1 MLPSSFF
8 RGVCSSVCHIDINR
22 WRQRYQGWLVVK
34 CYCEYNVGV
43 LIFTPCRKSLTQSDN
58 HNQVVDKGKGDGFGT
73 SQPGDGDDHE
83 QTHNNEENDFG
94 GKNSK
99 NRAKNNQTSS
109 EMKKEYFEYYKG
121 DKMTVVFHAVL
132 APHFKFEPNLGDKI
146 YMRFGGAMFG
156 DFLDNVVEVVHH
168 R

>member
-1 MLPSSFF
+1 MF
-8 RGVCSSVCHIDINR
+8 RGVCASVCHIDINR
-22 WRQRYQGWLVVK
+22 WRQRYQGWSVVK
-34 CYCEYNVGV
+34 CYCGYNVGV
-43 LIFTPCRKSLTQSDN
+43 LMILIFTPCRKSLTQSDN
-58 HNQVVDKGKGDGFGT
+58 HNQVADKGKGGGFGT
-73 SQPGDGDDHE
+73 NQPGDGDDHE

-94 GKNSK
+94 G
-99 NRAKNNQTSS
+99 KNNQTSS

-156 DFLDNVVEVVHH
+156 DFLDDVVEVVPQ

>member
-1 MLPSSFF
+1 MA
-8 RGVCSSVCHIDINR
+8 
-22 WRQRYQGWLVVK
+22 
-34 CYCEYNVGV
+34 
-43 LIFTPCRKSLTQSDN
+43 
-58 HNQVVDKGKGDGFGT
+58 DKGKGGRFGT
-73 SQPGDGDDHE
+73 NQPGDGDDYE

-94 GKNSK
+94 GKNSE

-109 EMKKEYFEYYKG
+109 EMRKEYFEYYKG
-121 DKMTVVFHAVL
+121 DKMIVVFHAVL

-156 DFLDNVVEVVHH
+156 DFLDNVVEVVPQ